1 MKQIYRELM
10 EQHGGSIPFHI
21 LGGVQAE
28 LRKRKK
34 TVRRVTRAQRRKE
47 KTKRRTRHRLNPA
60 KYSVGTIIRQGK
72 GLVRLNKSKQWLP
85 V

>member
-21 LGGVQAE
+21 LGGVQTE

-34 TVRRVTRAQRRKE
+34 TVRRVVRAKRRKE
-47 KTKRRTRHRLNPA
+47 KTKRRTRKRLNPA
-60 KYSVGTIIRQGK
+60 NYSVGTIIRQGK
-72 GLVRLNKSKQWLP
+72 SLMKLNKSKQWLP
-85 V
+85 I